1 MSGPPELPTRSKLDR
16 VQERRPSR
24 QPYGVRSA
32 ARKEKPRA
40 SGAFFSRHHVRH
52 SGDDLEPTREPYGRS
67 LRYPETLNSN
77 GSPSVASHSSAD
89 KVVYAALA
97 GNLAIAI
104 SKFGAAALT
113 GSSAMLSEAIHS
125 TVDTGNELLLIFGM
139 RRAER
144 PADASHP
151 FGYGLQ
157 LYFWVFVVA
166 VLIFGFGAV
175 FSFIE
180 GLRKI
185 SDPEPMTNVF
195 VNYIVLGL
203 AILFEAGSWYVAFSE
218 FRKQI
223 DGRGWFRTVRR
234 SKDPTI
240 FAVLFEDTAAL
251 IGLVIALVGIALGDL
266 LQLPVLDGVAS
277 LGIAL
282 VLAVTAIFLGYESQS
297 LLTGEAAYP
306 EVRQGIE
313 AIARA
318 APGVRHINQVLT
330 MHFGPEQILAALS
343 LDFDDAIRAEQVED
357 AVAGI
362 ERSVKSEFPEV
373 TRIFVEAKELDATQ
387 RRMLRV

>member
-1 MSGPPELPTRSKLDR
+1 M
-16 VQERRPSR
+16 
-24 QPYGVRSA
+24 
-32 ARKEKPRA
+32 
-40 SGAFFSRHHVRH
+40 
-52 SGDDLEPTREPYGRS
+52 
-67 LRYPETLNSN
+67 
-77 GSPSVASHSSAD
+77 ASHSSSK

-104 SKFGAAALT
+104 SKFAAAMFT

-125 TVDTGNELLLIFGM
+125 TVDTGNELLLMFGM
-139 RRAER
+139 RRAEQ

-185 SDPEPMTNVF
+185 GNPEPMTNVV

-203 AILFEAGSWYVAFSE
+203 AILFECGSWYVAFRE
-218 FRKQI
+218 FRKQTN
-223 DGRGWFRTVRR
+223 GFGWFRTVRR
-234 SKDPTI
+234 SKDPTV
-240 FAVLFEDTAAL
+240 FAVLFEDSAAL
-251 IGLVIALVGIALGDL
+251 IGLVIALTGITLGEL
-266 LQLPVLDGVAS
+266 LHMPVLDGAAS

-282 VLAVTAIFLGYESQS
+282 VLAATAIFLGYESQS

-343 LDFDDAIRAEQVED
+343 LDFDDEISAEQVED

-373 TRIFVEAKELDATQ
+373 TRIFVEAKELDAP
-387 RRMLRV
+387 RRGCCAPAPGRPPPV

>member
-1 MSGPPELPTRSKLDR
+1 
-16 VQERRPSR
+16 
-24 QPYGVRSA
+24 
-32 ARKEKPRA
+32 
-40 SGAFFSRHHVRH
+40 
-52 SGDDLEPTREPYGRS
+52 
-67 LRYPETLNSN
+67 
-77 GSPSVASHSSAD
+77 VATSSSH

-97 GNLAIAI
+97 GNVAIAV
-104 SKFGAAALT
+104 SKFAAALFT

-125 TVDTGNELLLIFGM
+125 TVDTGNELLLMFGM
-139 RRAER
+139 SRAAR

-151 FGYGLQ
+151 FGHGLQ
-157 LYFWVFVVA
+157 LYFWVFMVA

-180 GLRKI
+180 GWRKI
-185 SDPEPMTNVF
+185 ADPEPIENPIVA
-195 VNYIVLGL
+195 YAVLGL
-203 AILFEAGSWYVAFSE
+203 AMLFESGSWFVAFRE
-218 FRKQI
+218 FRKQT

-234 SKDPTI
+234 SKDPTV

-251 IGLVIALVGIALGDL
+251 IGLVIALIGIMLDQL
-266 LQLPVLDGVAS
+266 LEMPVMDGVAS

-282 VLAVTAIFLGYESQS
+282 VLAATAIFLGYESQS
-297 LLTGEAAYP
+297 LLTGEAAFP

-318 APGVRHINQVLT
+318 APGVTHINEVLT
-330 MHFGPEQILAALS
+330 MHFGPEQVLAALS
-343 LDFDDAIRAEQVED
+343 LDFDDAISAEQVEE

>member
-1 MSGPPELPTRSKLDR
+1 M
-16 VQERRPSR
+16 
-24 QPYGVRSA
+24 
-32 ARKEKPRA
+32 
-40 SGAFFSRHHVRH
+40 
-52 SGDDLEPTREPYGRS
+52 
-67 LRYPETLNSN
+67 
-77 GSPSVASHSSAD
+77 ASHSASH

-97 GNLAIAI
+97 GNVAIAI
-104 SKFGAAALT
+104 SKFAAAMFT

-125 TVDTGNELLLIFGM
+125 TVDTGNELLLMFGL

-175 FSFIE
+175 FSFVE
-180 GLRKI
+180 GWRKI
-185 SDPEPMTNVF
+185 GDPEPIRNPL
-195 VNYIVLGL
+195 VNYAVLGL
-203 AILFEAGSWYVAFSE
+203 AILFESGSWYVALRE
-218 FRKQI
+218 FRKQTN
-223 DGRGWFRTVRR
+223 GRGWFRTVRR
-234 SKDPTI
+234 SKDPTV

-251 IGLVIALVGIALGDL
+251 IGLVIALVGIGLGDL
-266 LQLPVLDGVAS
+266 LRLPVLDGVAS

-282 VLAVTAIFLGYESQS
+282 VLAVTAVFLGYESQS
-297 LLTGEAAYP
+297 LLTGEAAFP

-318 APGVRHINQVLT
+318 APGVQQINEVLT
-330 MHFGPEQILAALS
+330 MHFGPEQVLAALS
-343 LDFDDAIRAEQVED
+343 LDFDDSISAEQVEE

-373 TRIFVEAKELDATQ
+373 TRIFVEAKELDAE
-387 RRMLRV
+387 RRRAVRA

>member
-1 MSGPPELPTRSKLDR
+1 
-16 VQERRPSR
+16 
-24 QPYGVRSA
+24 
-32 ARKEKPRA
+32 
-40 SGAFFSRHHVRH
+40 
-52 SGDDLEPTREPYGRS
+52 
-67 LRYPETLNSN
+67 
-77 GSPSVASHSSAD
+77 VASHSSAN

-104 SKFGAAALT
+104 SKFVAAALT

-125 TVDTGNELLLIFGM
+125 TVDTGNELLLMFGM

-185 SDPEPMTNVF
+185 SDPAPIENVII
-195 VNYIVLGL
+195 NYVVLGL
-203 AILFEAGSWYVAFSE
+203 AIVFEAGSWYVAYNE
-218 FRKQI
+218 FRKQTN
-223 DGRGWFRTVRR
+223 GRGWFRTVRR
-234 SKDPTI
+234 SKDPTV

-251 IGLVIALVGIALGDL
+251 IGLVIALAGIALGEL
-266 LQLPVLDGVAS
+266 LRMPVLDGVAS
-277 LGIAL
+277 LGIGL

-313 AIARA
+313 AIARS

-343 LDFDDAIRAEQVED
+343 LDFDDAISAEQVEE

>member
-1 MSGPPELPTRSKLDR
+1 M
-16 VQERRPSR
+16 
-24 QPYGVRSA
+24 
-32 ARKEKPRA
+32 
-40 SGAFFSRHHVRH
+40 
-52 SGDDLEPTREPYGRS
+52 
-67 LRYPETLNSN
+67 
-77 GSPSVASHSSAD
+77 ASHSSSYA
-89 KVVYAALA
+89 VIYAALA
-97 GNLAIAI
+97 GNAAIAI
-104 SKFGAAALT
+104 AKFAAAMFT

-125 TVDTGNELLLIFGM
+125 TVDTGNELLLMFGLN
-139 RRAER
+139 RAER

-185 SDPEPMTNVF
+185 SNPEPAKNIL

-203 AILFEAGSWYVAFSE
+203 AMLFEGGSWCIALRE
-218 FRKQI
+218 FRKQTN
-223 DGRGWFRTVRR
+223 GRGWFRTVRR
-234 SKDPTI
+234 SKDPTV

-251 IGLVIALVGIALGDL
+251 IGLVIALVGIALADL
-266 LQLPVLDGVAS
+266 LQMPVLDGVAS

-282 VLAVTAIFLGYESQS
+282 VLAATAIFLGYESQS

-318 APGVRHINQVLT
+318 APGVQHINQVLT

-343 LDFDDAIRAEQVED
+343 VDFDDSISAEQVEE
-357 AVAGI
+357 AVAAI

-373 TRIFVEAKELDATQ
+373 TRIFVEAKELGAHQ
-387 RRMLRV
+387 RRMLSA

>member
-1 MSGPPELPTRSKLDR
+1 
-16 VQERRPSR
+16 
-24 QPYGVRSA
+24 
-32 ARKEKPRA
+32 
-40 SGAFFSRHHVRH
+40 
-52 SGDDLEPTREPYGRS
+52 
-67 LRYPETLNSN
+67 
-77 GSPSVASHSSAD
+77 VATSSSH

-97 GNLAIAI
+97 GNIAIAVG
-104 SKFGAAALT
+104 KFVAAAAT
-113 GSSAMLSEAIHS
+113 GSAAMLSEAIHS
-125 TVDTGNELLLIFGM
+125 TVDTGNELLLMFGLS
-139 RRAER
+139 RAAR

-185 SDPEPMTNVF
+185 SDPEPMKNVA
-195 VNYIVLGL
+195 VNYVVLAL
-203 AILFEAGSWYVAFSE
+203 AILFEAGSWYVAFRE
-218 FRKQI
+218 FRKQTE
-223 DGRGWFRTVRR
+223 GRGWFRTVRR

-251 IGLVIALVGIALGDL
+251 IGLVIALVGIALGEL
-266 LQLPVLDGVAS
+266 LGMPVLDGVAS
-277 LGIAL
+277 IGIAL
-282 VLAVTAIFLGYESQS
+282 VLAATAIFLGYESQS
-297 LLTGEAAYP
+297 LLTGEAAFP

-330 MHFGPEQILAALS
+330 MHFGPEQVLAALS
-343 LDFDDAIRAEQVED
+343 LDFDDSISAEQVED

-387 RRMLRV
+387 RRMLRA